1 MDCMTKELQAWKES
15 LKEYLNE
22 GHGTKVKGH
31 IPKRH
36 IFLIWSIFLSNIKL
50 MGCKA
55 KELWVRK
62 GSWKFIQMVVR
73 GSKVKGQSK
82 VATLKGTSTWY
93 DIYPCQIWNWSAA
106 QPRYC
111 RLEKEAGSTY
121 IWTDVAPRSKVN
133 QSSHLQ
139 KTYLHDIKLIPPKY
153 ESDWLHGKATSGRK
167 R

>member
-1 MDCMTKELQAWKES
+1 MTKELQAWKES

-55 KELWVRK
+55 KELWAGK
-62 GSWKFIQMVVR
+62 GSWKYIQMVVC

-82 VATLKGTSTWY
+82 VASLKSTSTWY

-106 QPRYC
+106 QPRYY
-111 RLEKEAGSTY
+111 RLEKEAEVHTNGRMLLQGQRSIKGRILKRHINL
-121 IWTDVAPRSKVN
+121 IWPISLLN
-133 QSSHLQ
+133 M
-139 KTYLHDIKLIPPKY
+139 KLIGCTAKV
-153 ESDWLHGKATSGRK
+153 L
-167 R
+167 